1 MKIVIAIDSMKGSL
15 SSMDGGMA
23 VKEGILR
30 AMPDAQVTF
39 AECTAEYTSQI
50 LEDDYN
56 SVVLFAQ
63 EAGIEIPPELMDA
76 IEED

>member
-30 AMPDAQVTF
+30 AMPDAQVTVMPL
-39 AECTAEYTSQI
+39 ADGGEGTT
-50 LEDDYN
+50 
-56 SVVLFAQ
+56 
-63 EAGIEIPPELMDA
+63 EALTRDWAADRFPSR
-76 IEED
+76 

>member
-1 MKIVIAIDSMKGSL
+1 MTINDRLAQFVIEAAKK
-15 SSMDGGMA
+15 A
-23 VKEGILR
+23 VE
-30 AMPDAQVTF
+30 MPDAQVTF

-63 EAGIEIPPELMDA
+63 EVGIEIPSELTDA